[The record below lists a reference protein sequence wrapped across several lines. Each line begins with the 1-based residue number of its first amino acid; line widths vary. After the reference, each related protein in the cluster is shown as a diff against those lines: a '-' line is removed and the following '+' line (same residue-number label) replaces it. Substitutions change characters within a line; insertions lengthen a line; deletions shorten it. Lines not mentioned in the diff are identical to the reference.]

1 MTGSLPSFVA
11 DLPALAE
18 RAKSAGVLL
27 AGEVAAHA
35 HLAAASNS
43 RPGERPRYAALV
55 PRRIRVIASDAAAT
69 MPGAEAETSA
79 LAEVLR
85 HRLDLYRT
93 TVWLGGTE
101 LPVLT
106 KEAVVAQLLSQG
118 GLAIGLVATL
128 LRVACDP
135 PLDVDVVRELLKA
148 ARQGERYQPL
158 LELLDVA

>member
-1 MTGSLPSFVA
+1 MTGSLTGFVA
-11 DLPALAE
+11 SMPALAE
-18 RAKSAGVLL
+18 RARSAGVLL
-27 AGEVAAHA
+27 SGEIAAHA
-35 HLAAASNS
+35 HLAVASGS
-43 RPGERPRYAALV
+43 QPGAPPRYAALV
-55 PRRIRVIASDAAAT
+55 PRRIAVIASDPAT
-69 MPGAEAETSA
+69 TMSGAEAETGA

-93 TVWLGGTE
+93 TVRLGHTE

-118 GLAIGLVATL
+118 GLAIGLVAAL